1 MVQLVFTA
9 TGNVPKLADT
19 INGITSYGLHDS
31 FRIATE
37 ISRGIKRKFPIS
49 SIEKTTDIINKTMP
63 AGTLAWHFLNDTT
76 GEIFGGT
83 SGIVPAAE
91 KLKKEVDR
99 SRSLKVLTIYSV
111 CGNKEALGK
120 ALENSIRILKS
131 DVNLRVDTIYE
142 EVERN
147 GLWRSPLMPINVD
160 NWITADLK
168 DEWSIFDKL
177 TEELI
182 SSPKRKKKPCKS
194 EKFSNKGHELINT
207 VANSMQDL
215 THYYEK
221 LEAENA
227 KLCNQVETLLK
238 KRDEL
243 ITKLD
248 VLSDKFIKLKSI
260 LD

>member
-1 MVQLVFTA
+1 MVQLVFRVTSNVNKLKEVLLNLTTYSEDVILAA
-9 TGNVPKLADT
+9 TKT
-19 INGITSYGLHDS
+19 ISDGMP
-31 FRIATE
+31 FA
-37 ISRGIKRKFPIS
+37 IKVKS
-49 SIEKTTDIINKTMP
+49 ASDAADIINSIMP
-63 AGTLAWHFLNDTT
+63 VGSLKWHFVDDKT
-76 GEIFGGT
+76 GKPYGGT

-111 CGNKEALGK
+111 CGNKDALGK

-177 TEELI
+177 TEELV
-182 SSPKRKKKPCKS
+182 SSPKKKKKPCKS

-221 LEAENA
+221 LEVENA

-238 KRDEL
+238 VRDEL

>member
-1 MVQLVFTA
+1 MVQLVFKSTFNIIKLKELLIKLMNYDPNVALVTA
-9 TGNVPKLADT
+9 RSVAHGTPWT
-19 INGITSYGLHDS
+19 INVDS
-31 FRIATE
+31 A
-37 ISRGIKRKFPIS
+37 KDADKL
-49 SIEKTTDIINKTMP
+49 INSMIP
-63 AGTLAWHFLNDTT
+63 AGVMQWHFVNSKT
-76 GEIFGGT
+76 GDIFGGT

-111 CGNKEALGK
+111 CGNKDALGK
-120 ALENSIRILKS
+120 ALENSIKILKS

-221 LEAENA
+221 LEVENA

-238 KRDEL
+238 VRDEL

>member
-1 MVQLVFTA
+1 MVQLVFRVTSNVNKLKEVLLNLTTYSEDVILAA
-9 TGNVPKLADT
+9 TKT
-19 INGITSYGLHDS
+19 ISDGMP
-31 FRIATE
+31 FA
-37 ISRGIKRKFPIS
+37 IKVKS
-49 SIEKTTDIINKTMP
+49 ASDAADIINSIMP
-63 AGTLAWHFLNDTT
+63 VGSLKWHFVDDKT
-76 GEIFGGT
+76 GKPYGGT

-99 SRSLKVLTIYSV
+99 GRSLKVLTIYSV
-111 CGNKEALGK
+111 CGNKDALGK

-160 NWITADLK
+160 NWIAADLK

-177 TEELI
+177 TEELV
-182 SSPKRKKKPCKS
+182 SSPKKKKKPCKS

-221 LEAENA
+221 LEVENA

-238 KRDEL
+238 VRDEL